1 MPGRSH
7 RDRLLFE
14 LADTRQEL
22 MAAVTPL
29 KPGGLDWAPAEG
41 MKTIRTILQEI
52 GTMEKVTLHVAIHQ
66 VAPDWDEIWRAFA
79 TTTPNVTESLDKLTA
94 ARQETLRYLDGAS
107 EETLETPIPMPD
119 GWEGYFGGAHIE
131 PEELIRWI
139 ARHEY
144 YHLGQIITYRWS
156 QGDEPASTA

>member
-14 LADTRQEL
+14 LADTRKEL
-22 MAAVTPL
+22 TSVVTPL
-29 KPGGLDWAPAEG
+29 RPGGLDWAPTDG
-41 MKTIRTILQEI
+41 MKTVRELLQEI
-52 GTMEKVTLHVAIHQ
+52 GTMEKVTLHVAMHGE
-66 VAPDWDEIWRAFA
+66 APDWTTVWESFA
-79 TTTPNVTESLDKLTA
+79 TTTPNVTESLDKLSA
-94 ARQETLRYLDGAS
+94 ARQETIHYLDTVT
-107 EETLETPIPMPD
+107 EETLQTPIPMPED
-119 GWEGYFGGAHIE
+119 WTGYFGSAHVE